1 MYLHNLSKLHG
12 KLRFLPTYQTGLL
25 IRILHLIVHTAD
37 VQLYALQ
44 ISVPIL

>member
-1 MYLHNLSKLHG
+1 MENYAFCPLTE
-12 KLRFLPTYQTGLL
+12 PDLL
-25 IRILHLIVHTAD
+25 NPIQLLIVHTAD